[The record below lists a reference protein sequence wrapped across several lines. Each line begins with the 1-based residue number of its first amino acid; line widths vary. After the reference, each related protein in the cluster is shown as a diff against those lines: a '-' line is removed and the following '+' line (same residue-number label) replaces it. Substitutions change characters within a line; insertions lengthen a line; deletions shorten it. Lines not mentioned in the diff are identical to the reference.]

1 MTEELIAKMLAN
13 VGVPAAL
20 CFYVL
25 FKVNQSVEQLT
36 DAVKEWNKT
45 LSERIKDLENDI
57 RDLKRKE
64 V

>member
-57 RDLKRKE
+57 KDLKRKE

>member
-25 FKVNQSVEQLT
+25 FRVKQSVEQLT